1 MPSRKNK
8 LDQAA
13 DALQRLGDS
22 SRSTSDLGVQPG
34 APPVLEVV
42 ELWGDAVLEVRH
54 FDRSTAAVKLGE
66 PKPRGVRP
74 WSTAL
79 VVALLVGVGALV
91 VRHTTL
97 PEPPR
102 LLEGDQ
108 ELIDGWSAADE
119 AERAAI
125 AQVARDKA
133 AKEKADLEAGI
144 EPPAPEP
151 DPLDELGDPL
161 AEARTAYDTAE
172 AERMEQAVTDG
183 ADPFVLRAT
192 AQPFDVT
199 ALEEP
204 EAFVVEQMM
213 LVARQLAPA
222 GRLSRAWAAVLEDFE
237 FTEEALSIEAAQLLY
252 ADAVVSNS
260 ITQRCRAVD
269 RLVTAGSDSFEHS
282 SRQALCLRRRGL
294 LDEAA
299 PFAAAALGKA
309 PKRPA
314 DRAQAEDLAGLYR
327 LTAELAARDPALRAQ
342 EEAAWMAL
350 REFVIDELKDG
361 GLLAVADAGVH
372 RIRSDELAAKQD
384 SLVRAAMALSFF
396 VALLLPIGLIVDERK
411 DRRGG
416 PDFDAPETSLPVHP
430 FPLVERDGDDVLV
443 ALPLHGTACLTENGE
458 PIYAPELA
466 ARPRTE
472 DVGGWLRTPL
482 PERSQYFVEL
492 GNRVFAIRETER
504 AAALPPSSVD
514 DYDWRFAGI
523 LAAVLL
529 MGASVAILGT
539 LIDLPPGTEVLTNQ
553 VSQTVMLQ
561 PQIQEL
567 PEASGSDPGERAEG
581 DEGASGD
588 PTSNVKS
595 PRAQIAQRKS
605 DRDRAMVNDLLE
617 SMIGDTQTV
626 GGDPNGLDTAMAGL
640 NLTHIPGYGPGAGRW
655 RGGPGGGGDRKGPSG
670 ISIDGA
676 GTGGPGGPGRG
687 PWTSVP
693 KKKDRHP
700 RVTTSE
706 PITLSPFDKS
716 AIDRVVKTHLSAI
729 RYCYQQELTKNP
741 ALSGKVVIKFVI
753 ARDGTVSQATV
764 KSSSLQNV
772 ITEKCITGK
781 FMQMRFPRPKSDGIA
796 VVAYPFVFDSAG

>member
-1 MPSRKNK
+1 MPSPKQT

-13 DALQRLGDS
+13 SALQRLGDS

-42 ELWGDAVLEVRH
+42 ELWGDAVMEVRH
-54 FDRSTAAVKLGE
+54 FDRSTATVNLGE
-66 PKPRGVRP
+66 VPPRGMRP

-91 VRHTTL
+91 GRHATL

-108 ELIDGWSAADE
+108 ALMDAWSAADA
-119 AERAAI
+119 AERTAI
-125 AQVARDKA
+125 VQAARDKA
-133 AKEKADLEAGI
+133 TREASDAEAGI
-144 EPPAPEP
+144 EPPVAEP
-151 DPLDELGDPL
+151 DPLDELSDPL
-161 AEARTAYDTAE
+161 AEARRAYETSE
-172 AERMEQAVTDG
+172 AKRMEEAVAAG
-183 ADPFVLRAT
+183 ADPFAVRAT

-199 ALEEP
+199 GVDDP
-204 EAFVVEQMM
+204 EAFITGQM
-213 LVARQLAPA
+213 LPIARQLAPA
-222 GRLSRAWAAVLEDFE
+222 GRLTRSWAAVFEDFGFSDPAVTVE
-237 FTEEALSIEAAQLLY
+237 VAGLLY
-252 ADAVVSNS
+252 ADAVAGNS
-260 ITQRCRAVD
+260 ITQRCRALET
-269 RLVTAGSDSFEHS
+269 LVAAGSETFEHTA
-282 SRQALCLRRRGL
+282 RHALCLRRRGL

-299 PFAAAALGKA
+299 PFAAAAISVA
-309 PKRPA
+309 PRRPA
-314 DRAQAEDLAGLYR
+314 DRAEAADIAGLYR
-327 LTAELAARDPALRAQ
+327 LTAELAARDPRLRAQ
-342 EEAAWMAL
+342 EEAAWMLL
-350 REFVIDELKDG
+350 RDFVITELQDG

-384 SLVRAAMALSFF
+384 SLVRAAMGLSLF
-396 VALLLPIGLIVDERK
+396 VALLLPLGLIVDERTG
-411 DRRGG
+411 RRGG
-416 PDFDAPETSLPVHP
+416 PEFTAAETSLPVHP

-443 ALPLHGTACLTENGE
+443 ALPLHGTACLNEDGE

-482 PERSQYFVEL
+482 PRRSQYFVEV
-492 GNRVFAIRETER
+492 GSRVFAIRETER
-504 AAALPPSSVD
+504 AAALPPSSID

-529 MGASVAILGT
+529 MGASVALLGT
-539 LIDLPPGTEVLTNQ
+539 LIDLPPGTEILTNP

-588 PTSNVKS
+588 PNSPVKS

-617 SMIGDTQTV
+617 SMIGDTRTV
-626 GGDPNGLDTAMAGL
+626 GGSPDGLDAAMAGL
-640 NLTHIPGYGPGAGRW
+640 NLTHIPGYGPGTGRW
-655 RGGPGGGGDRKGPSG
+655 RAGPGGGGDRKGPSG

-676 GTGGPGGPGRG
+676 GTGGPGGPGKG

-693 KKKDRHP
+693 KKRDRVP

-706 PITLSPFDKS
+706 PITISPFDKA

-729 RYCYQQELTKNP
+729 RYCYQSELTKSP

-753 ARDGTVSQATV
+753 ARDGTVSQASV
-764 KSSSLQNV
+764 KSSSLNNA
-772 ITEKCITGK
+772 ITEQCITSK
-781 FMQMRFPRPKSDGIA
+781 FMRMRFPRPKSDGIA